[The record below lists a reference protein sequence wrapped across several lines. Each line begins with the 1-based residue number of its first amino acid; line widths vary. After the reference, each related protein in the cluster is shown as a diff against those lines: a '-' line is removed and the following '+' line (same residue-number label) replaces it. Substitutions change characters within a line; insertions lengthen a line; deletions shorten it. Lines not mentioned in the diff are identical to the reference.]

1 MESESHH
8 TRLSAINKLYREP
21 PVEKKIEEKKDK
33 VQKQA
38 KAPKEEEDP
47 VANERDFSSPVK
59 TVKVYQPKLKQS
71 SVSVWSA
78 IVIALFN

>member
-21 PVEKKIEEKKDK
+21 VEKKIEQKKDK
-33 VQKQA
+33 VQKEA
-38 KAPKEEEDP
+38 KALKEEEDP

-59 TVKVYQPKLKQS
+59 TVKVYQPKQKQS
-71 SVSVWSA
+71 SVSVWLA